1 MIVIV
6 SAILVV
12 AVIIMLI
19 LVVYQKSVLKK
30 IQDAINKKDTL
41 SKAPIGDNIETTSKI
56 NLTGDSFDQFND
68 YKEKYEKIIN
78 DELPSINVALN
89 DANSNAKTFSLLQ
102 ANSLLSESINS
113 LNEIEKSIGKID
125 DGLNKLKNL
134 DEQHTRAIDELDKQI
149 KDLNK
154 NILSKNYSY
163 GPSSDKIE
171 DELSNIKS
179 EYQEFIKTVESG
191 DQYTADDILNSLV
204 KKIEIIESL
213 MKETPKFYLSLSKD
227 FPKQIDEIDR
237 GHRTMIE
244 TDYNFSD
251 DNIDENIEIIKSSIN
266 KSISLLSE
274 LKIDDVKQENYKIEK
289 TIDSMYGMMEKEVI
303 AKRKVR
309 KNIKL
314 VYDYIYHARRQNHML
329 ITELDQLSKNYT
341 LEHDE
346 IKKAKLFSHQI
357 HQIESI
363 YNNDYQLIM
372 DKKAVYSEVQAHQQD
387 SKKQLSAIEKEQKD
401 INDSVAD
408 LNDEENMARETIQK
422 FDFQLLNIRRK
433 IDNLNLPGLQDD
445 FIEKY
450 KYSYKKVSELG
461 STINQVKISMDE
473 INKKLT
479 TMDKA
484 MEELIS
490 DTEKI
495 VDNAILAER
504 LMQYANRYR
513 NNNEEINS
521 ACIEAKN
528 YFDKYFDYEKSLKII
543 SSAIENV
550 DSGAFNRI
558 KKEYYQ
564 NKQNE
569 SKKD

>member
-1 MIVIV
+1 MVV
-6 SAILVV
+6 TMSAILVF
-12 AVIIMLI
+12 AIIVILI
-19 LVVYQKSVLKK
+19 LVVYRKSVLKK
-30 IQDAINKKDTL
+30 IQDAINKKETL
-41 SKAPIGDNIETTSKI
+41 SKTPIGDNIEATSKL

-68 YKEKYEKIIN
+68 YKEKYERIID
-78 DELPSINVALN
+78 DELPSVNVALN
-89 DANSNAKTFSLLQ
+89 DANSNAKVFSLLK
-102 ANSLLSESINS
+102 AKSLLSESIIT
-113 LNEIEKSIGKID
+113 LNKFEDSMNEID
-125 DGLNKLKNL
+125 DGLNKLKDL
-134 DEQHTRAIDELDKQI
+134 DDQHTRAIDELDKQI

-179 EYQEFIKTVESG
+179 DYQKFIKTVESG
-191 DQYTADDILNSLV
+191 DQYTADDILNSLI
-204 KKIEIIESL
+204 KQIETIYSL
-213 MKETPKFYLSLSKD
+213 MKEIPKLYLSLSKD

-251 DNIDENIEIIKSSIN
+251 DNIDENIEIIKSAID
-266 KSISLLSE
+266 KSIALLSE

-289 TIDSMYGMMEKEVI
+289 IIDSMYEMMEKEVI

-329 ITELDQLSKNYT
+329 ISELEQLSKNYT

-346 IKKAKLFSHQI
+346 VKKSKLFAKRI
-357 HQIESI
+357 HQIESV

-372 DKKAVYSEVQAHQQD
+372 DKKAVYSEVQSHQQD

-408 LNDEENMARETIQK
+408 LNDEENSARETIQK

-433 IDNLNLPGLQDD
+433 IDNLNLPGLQED

-473 INKKLT
+473 INKKLS

-490 DTEKI
+490 DTEEI

-513 NNNEEINS
+513 NNNEEVNS
-521 ACIEAKN
+521 ACVEAKD
-528 YFDKYFDYEKSLKII
+528 YFDNNFDYEKSLKII

-564 NKQNE
+564 NKQND
-569 SKKD
+569 SKKA